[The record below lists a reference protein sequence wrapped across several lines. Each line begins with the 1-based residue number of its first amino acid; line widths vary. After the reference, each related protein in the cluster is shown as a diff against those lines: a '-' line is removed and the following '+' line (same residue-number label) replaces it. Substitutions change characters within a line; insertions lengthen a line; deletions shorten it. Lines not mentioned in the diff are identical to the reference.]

1 VSAVSTKNFI
11 ADAIPFHAA
20 KAALV
25 RCKARISQQTENI
38 MRKIIIALALG
49 TVMVPAT
56 AFADVGIDARQA
68 NQQRQ
73 IDAGKRSGK
82 LTRNE
87 RDVLTVEQRS
97 IKREEGRLRMRGGF
111 SNRDQAYIGGLLDRA
126 QRHIDRLKNNR
137 VRTRGT
143 LDI

>member
-1 VSAVSTKNFI
+1 
-11 ADAIPFHAA
+11 
-20 KAALV
+20 
-25 RCKARISQQTENI
+25 

-49 TVMVPAT
+49 AIAVPAT

-82 LTRNE
+82 LTRAE
-87 RDVLTVEQRS
+87 RDVLTAEQRS
-97 IKREEGRLRMRGGF
+97 IKREEGRLRARGGF
-111 SNRDQAYIGGLLDRA
+111 NNRDQAVIGRLLDRA
-126 QRHIDRLKNNR
+126 QAHIDRLKNNR
-137 VRTRGT
+137 VRTRGS